1 MVERGSFVEARRVA
15 AARAI
20 STQLSLRFAR
30 DRMAE
35 NKHRNVVPFP
45 RVSKEVPGSL
55 RPAQPSMSA
64 LDRAEIALRTSELQL
79 HLVTENVP
87 AMIVYFDRNFVC
99 GFSNSQY
106 ARFFGFSKAG
116 IIGKHMS
123 EVIGKDNFDG
133 TLPHL
138 HRVMDGHAVSYEAE
152 RVSFEGAKRQIHV
165 SFAPDIDASGRVKGS
180 YALVIDVTASKI
192 AENAVRTHALQQEAI
207 AVYGQFAL
215 ESHDIDA
222 LISNAAAM
230 VTSGLDIDHSAVFRF
245 IHGQQ
250 DLMLV
255 AGVGWSTGSVGS
267 VTINAAAGTSMRA
280 TLGSGMPVVVPDI
293 RAAGHPI
300 VASFVESDCALSGLE
315 VAIPTSEGPFGI
327 LGAYRRDAQGFT
339 REDSNFLKAIATA
352 LGTAIG
358 RHRVEERLSHVA
370 QFDSVTGLP
379 NRTLFRDRLSQ
390 AMARARRRKSALAL
404 IFLDLDGFKEIN
416 DTLGHKAGD
425 RLLRAV
431 GARLKH
437 SLREGDTVA
446 RLGGDE
452 FTVILED
459 LHDRDEASAVA
470 QKVLGALTKP
480 LTLDKKE
487 FSVTASAGLTVY
499 PEDSR
504 SVETLLKNA
513 DTAMYYAK
521 DKGKNNL
528 QSYTPQ
534 MTTLKRER
542 VTLENQL
549 RRALECNE
557 LFLQYQPQV
566 DLQHG
571 RIVGV
576 EALARWQ
583 HPELGVVPPGRFIP
597 IAEKSGLIVPI
608 GRWALAT
615 ACAQGVAWQA
625 SAAPLRIGVN
635 VSARQFRGDLFQT
648 VAAALASSGL
658 DAQWL
663 ELELTESLLMEDPET
678 ARATLLKLK
687 GLGVKIAID
696 DFGSG
701 YSSLSYLRHFPIDRL
716 KIDQAFIRD
725 LTTSPDDAAIAR
737 AIIAL
742 GHNMNIRVVAEGV
755 ETAEQLAFLRDNG
768 CDVVQGY
775 LYSEPVPA
783 DDCLALMM
791 QQPFPT
797 ACLVPGIDAASSSP

>member
-1 MVERGSFVEARRVA
+1 
-15 AARAI
+15 
-20 STQLSLRFAR
+20 
-30 DRMAE
+30 MAE
-35 NKHRNVVPFP
+35 KKLRNVVPFP
-45 RVSKEVPGSL
+45 GVSKVAPARP
-55 RPAQPSMSA
+55 RPARTDMSA
-64 LDRAEIALRTSELQL
+64 LDRAKTALRASEMKL

-87 AMIVYFDRNFVC
+87 AMIVYFDRNFAC

-116 IIGKHMS
+116 ILGKHMS
-123 EVIGKDNFDG
+123 EVIGEDNFAG
-133 TLPHL
+133 ILPYL
-138 HRVMDGHAVSYEAE
+138 HRVLDGHAVSYEAVRE
-152 RVSFEGAKRQIHV
+152 SSEGVKRQFQV
-165 SFAPDIDASGRVKGS
+165 SFAPDIDPSGRVKGS
-180 YALVIDVTASKI
+180 YALVIDITASKI

-215 ESHDIDA
+215 ESHDIDG
-222 LISNAAAM
+222 LVSNAAAM
-230 VTSGLDIDHSAVFRF
+230 VTSGLDIDHSSVFRS
-245 IHGQQ
+245 IHGQP
-250 DLMLV
+250 DLTLV
-255 AGVGWSTGSVGS
+255 AGVGWNADSIGS
-267 VTINAAAGTSMRA
+267 VTMSADAGTSIRA
-280 TLGSGMPVVVPDI
+280 ALCSGNPVMVPDI
-293 RAAGHPI
+293 GAAGAPI
-300 VASFVESDCALSGLE
+300 LPSFLQSHGLRTGLE
-315 VAIPTSEGPFGI
+315 VAIPTSDGPFGI
-327 LGAYRRDAQGFT
+327 LGAYSRDRRGFS
-339 REDSNFLKAIATA
+339 REDANFLKAIATS

-358 RHRVEERLSHVA
+358 RHRVEARLSHVA
-370 QFDSVTGLP
+370 QYDAITGLP
-379 NRTLFRDRLSQ
+379 NRTLFHDRLSL
-390 AMARARRRKSALAL
+390 AMARARRQKSALAL

-437 SLREGDTVA
+437 ALREGDTVA

-459 LHDRDEASAVA
+459 LHDRDEATAVA
-470 QKVLGALTKP
+470 HKVLGALSKP
-480 LTLDKKE
+480 LSLEKQE
-487 FSVTASAGLTVY
+487 FAVTASAGLTVY
-499 PEDSR
+499 PEDTR
-504 SVETLLKNA
+504 NFETLLKNA

-549 RRALECNE
+549 RRALENNE

-566 DLQHG
+566 DLQSG
-571 RIVGV
+571 SVVGV

-583 HPELGVVPPGRFIP
+583 HPELGAVSPGRFIP
-597 IAEKSGLIVPI
+597 LAEKSGLIVPI
-608 GRWALAT
+608 GKWALAT

-625 SAAPLRIGVN
+625 STAPLRIGVN

-648 VAAALASSGL
+648 VAAVLASSGL
-658 DAQWL
+658 DPQWL

-678 ARATLLKLK
+678 ARVTLLKLK
-687 GLGVKIAID
+687 GLGVTIAID

-716 KIDQAFIRD
+716 KIDQTFIRD

-742 GHNMNIRVVAEGV
+742 GHNMNLRVVAEGV

-768 CDVVQGY
+768 CDVMQGF
-775 LYSEPVPA
+775 LYSEPVSA
-783 DDCLALMM
+783 DDCLALMLR
-791 QQPFPT
+791 QTTSHATFP
-797 ACLVPGIDAASSSP
+797 

>member
-1 MVERGSFVEARRVA
+1 
-15 AARAI
+15 
-20 STQLSLRFAR
+20 
-30 DRMAE
+30 MAE
-35 NKHRNVVPFP
+35 IKHRNVVPFP
-45 RVSKEVPGSL
+45 GVPKDVSSKVP
-55 RPAQPSMSA
+55 PAEPDMSP
-64 LDRAEIALRTSELQL
+64 LDRAQSALRSSEMQL

-106 ARFFGFSKAG
+106 AKFFGYSKAG
-116 IIGKHMS
+116 ILGKHMA
-123 EVIGKDNFDG
+123 EVIGQENFDAI
-133 TLPHL
+133 LHHL
-138 HRVMDGHAVSYEAE
+138 HRVLDGHAVSYEAE
-152 RVSFEGAKRQIHV
+152 RESHDGVKHQMQV

-180 YALVIDVTASKI
+180 YALVIDITPSKA
-192 AENAVRTHALQQEAI
+192 AENAIRTHALQQEAI

-215 ESHDIDA
+215 ESRDIDS
-222 LISNAAAM
+222 LVSNAAAM
-230 VTSGLDIDHSAVFRF
+230 VTSGLDIDHSGVFRF
-245 IHGQQ
+245 FHGHQ
-250 DLMLV
+250 DLKLI
-255 AGVGWSTGSVGS
+255 AGVGWAAGAVGS
-267 VTINAAAGTSMRA
+267 ATIAATTATSMRA
-280 TLGSGMPVVVPDI
+280 ALSSGNAISIADI
-293 RAAGHPI
+293 HAAGHPMFP
-300 VASFVESDCALSGLE
+300 SSMLSACPNSSLE
-315 VAIPTSEGPFGI
+315 VAIPTSDGPFGI
-327 LGAYRRDAQGFT
+327 LGAYRRDTRGFT
-339 REDSNFLKAIATA
+339 KDDSNFLKAIATA

-358 RHRVEERLSHVA
+358 RQRVEERLSHVA
-370 QFDSVTGLP
+370 QFDAITGLP
-379 NRTLFRDRLSQ
+379 NRTLFHDRLLQ

-459 LHDRDEASAVA
+459 LHDRDEASTVA
-470 QKVLGALTKP
+470 HKVLGALAKP
-480 LTLDKKE
+480 LTLEKQE
-487 FSVTASAGLTVY
+487 FAVTASAGLTVY

-504 SVETLLKNA
+504 SIETLLKNA

-549 RRALECNE
+549 RRALEGDE
-557 LFLQYQPQV
+557 LFLEYQPQV
-566 DLQHG
+566 DLQSG
-571 RIVGV
+571 IIVGV

-583 HPELGVVPPGRFIP
+583 HPELGIVPPGRFIP
-597 IAEKSGLIVPI
+597 LAEKSGLIVPI
-608 GRWALAT
+608 GRWALMT
-615 ACAQGVAWQA
+615 ACAQGVAWQKMA
-625 SAAPLRIGVN
+625 PPLRIGVN

-648 VAAALASSGL
+648 VAAALAASGL

-687 GLGVKIAID
+687 GLGVNIAID

-716 KIDQAFIRD
+716 KIDQTFIRD
-725 LTTSPDDAAIAR
+725 LATSPDDAAIAR

-755 ETAEQLAFLRDNG
+755 ETAGQLEFLRDNG
-768 CDVVQGY
+768 CDVMQGFY
-775 LYSEPVPA
+775 FSEPVSA
-783 DDCLALMM
+783 GDCLGLMM
-791 QQPFPT
+791 RQ
-797 ACLVPGIDAASSSP
+797 SPSQATYGPRR

>member
-1 MVERGSFVEARRVA
+1 
-15 AARAI
+15 
-20 STQLSLRFAR
+20 
-30 DRMAE
+30 MAE
-35 NKHRNVVPFP
+35 NKHRNVVPF
-45 RVSKEVPGSL
+45 RGVSKDA
-55 RPAQPSMSA
+55 PAAPRSAEPNMSA
-64 LDRAEIALRTSELQL
+64 LDRAELALRSSEMQL

-99 GFSNSQY
+99 GFSNTQY
-106 ARFFGFSKAG
+106 AKFFGFSKLG
-116 IIGKHMS
+116 IIGKHMW
-123 EVIGKDNFDG
+123 EVIGKDNFDAIAH
-133 TLPHL
+133 HL

-152 RVSFEGAKRQIHV
+152 RVSCEGGKRQMHV
-165 SFAPDIDASGRVKGS
+165 SFAPDVDAFGKVKGS
-180 YALVIDVTASKI
+180 YALVIDITASKI
-192 AENAVRTHALQQEAI
+192 AENAIRTHALQQEAI

-215 ESHDIDA
+215 ESHDIEA
-222 LISNAAAM
+222 LVSNAAAM
-230 VTSGLDIDHSAVFRF
+230 VTSGLDIEHSGVFRF
-245 IHGQQ
+245 THGQQ
-250 DLMLV
+250 DLTLV
-255 AGVGWSTGSVGS
+255 AGVGWSAGVVGS
-267 VTINAAAGTSMRA
+267 ATFNATAGTSMRTA
-280 TLGSGMPVVVPDI
+280 LGSGGPVQISDL
-293 RAAGHPI
+293 RGAGHPL
-300 VASFVESDCALSGLE
+300 SRLFDRGDRHLSGLE
-315 VAIPTSEGPFGI
+315 VAIPTSDGPFGI
-327 LGAYRRDAQGFT
+327 LAAYRRDSRDFS

-370 QFDSVTGLP
+370 QFDSITGLP
-379 NRTLFRDRLSQ
+379 NRRLFQDRLLQ
-390 AMARARRRKSALAL
+390 AMARARRRKSAIAL

-425 RLLRAV
+425 RLLRVV

-459 LHDRDEASAVA
+459 LHDRDEATAVA
-470 QKVLGALTKP
+470 HKVLGALAKP
-480 LTLDKKE
+480 LTLEKQE
-487 FSVTASAGLTVY
+487 FAVTASAGLTVY
-499 PEDSR
+499 PEDTR
-504 SVETLLKNA
+504 NVETLLKNA

-521 DKGKNNL
+521 DRGKNNL
-528 QSYTPQ
+528 QSYTPL

-557 LFLQYQPQV
+557 LFLQYQPQI
-566 DLQHG
+566 DLQQG
-571 RIVGV
+571 GIVGV

-583 HPELGVVPPGRFIP
+583 HPELGIVPPGRFIP
-597 IAEKSGLIVPI
+597 LAEKSGLIVPI
-608 GRWALAT
+608 GRWALMT
-615 ACAQGVAWQA
+615 ACAQGVVWQA
-625 SAAPLRIGVN
+625 SAPPVRIGVN

-648 VAAALASSGL
+648 VVAALSSTGL

-716 KIDQAFIRD
+716 KIDQSFIRD
-725 LTTSPDDAAIAR
+725 LVSSPDDAAIAR

-768 CDVVQGY
+768 CDVVQGF
-775 LYSEPVPA
+775 LYSEPVSA
-783 DDCLALMM
+783 GDCLALMKR
-791 QQPFPT
+791 P
-797 ACLVPGIDAASSSP
+797 ASAASQN

>member
-1 MVERGSFVEARRVA
+1 
-15 AARAI
+15 
-20 STQLSLRFAR
+20 
-30 DRMAE
+30 MAE
-35 NKHRNVVPFP
+35 KKLRNVVPFP
-45 RVSKEVPGSL
+45 GVSKVAPARP
-55 RPAQPSMSA
+55 RPAKTDMSA
-64 LDRAEIALRTSELQL
+64 LDRAETALRASEMKL

-87 AMIVYFDRNFVC
+87 AMIVYFDRNLAC

-116 IIGKHMS
+116 ILGKHMS
-123 EVIGKDNFDG
+123 EVIGEDNFAG
-133 TLPHL
+133 ILPHL
-138 HRVMDGHAVSYEAE
+138 RRVLDGHAVSYEAVRE
-152 RVSFEGAKRQIHV
+152 SSEGVKRQFQV
-165 SFAPDIDASGRVKGS
+165 SFAPDIDPSGRVKGS
-180 YALVIDVTASKI
+180 YALVIDITASKI

-215 ESHDIDA
+215 ESHDIDG
-222 LISNAAAM
+222 LVSNAAAM
-230 VTSGLDIDHSAVFRF
+230 VTSGLDIDHSSVFRL
-245 IHGQQ
+245 IHGQP
-250 DLMLV
+250 DLRLV
-255 AGVGWSTGSVGS
+255 AGVGWNADSIGS
-267 VTINAAAGTSMRA
+267 VTMSADAGTSIRA
-280 TLGSGMPVVVPDI
+280 ALCSGNPVMVPDI
-293 RAAGHPI
+293 GAAGQPI
-300 VASFVESDCALSGLE
+300 LPSFLQSHGLRTGLE
-315 VAIPTSEGPFGI
+315 VAIPTSDGPFGI
-327 LGAYRRDAQGFT
+327 LGAYRRDRRGFS
-339 REDSNFLKAIATA
+339 REDANFLKAIATS

-358 RHRVEERLSHVA
+358 RHRVEARLSHVA
-370 QFDSVTGLP
+370 QYDAITGLP
-379 NRTLFRDRLSQ
+379 NRTLFHDRLSL
-390 AMARARRRKSALAL
+390 AMARARRQKSALAL

-459 LHDRDEASAVA
+459 LHDRDEATAVA
-470 QKVLGALTKP
+470 HKVLGALSKP
-480 LTLDKKE
+480 LSLEKQE
-487 FSVTASAGLTVY
+487 FAVTASAGLTVY
-499 PEDSR
+499 PEDTR
-504 SVETLLKNA
+504 NFETLLKNA

-549 RRALECNE
+549 RRALENNE

-566 DLQHG
+566 DLQSG
-571 RIVGV
+571 SVVGV

-583 HPELGVVPPGRFIP
+583 HPELGVVSPGRFIP
-597 IAEKSGLIVPI
+597 LAEKSGLIVPI
-608 GRWALAT
+608 GKWALAT

-625 SAAPLRIGVN
+625 STAPLRIGVN

-648 VAAALASSGL
+648 VAAVLASSGL
-658 DAQWL
+658 DPQWL

-678 ARATLLKLK
+678 ARVTLLKLK
-687 GLGVKIAID
+687 GLGVTIAID

-716 KIDQAFIRD
+716 KIDQTFIRD

-742 GHNMNIRVVAEGV
+742 GHNMNLRVVAEGV

-768 CDVVQGY
+768 CDVMQGF
-775 LYSEPVPA
+775 LYSEPVSA
-783 DDCLALMM
+783 DDCLPLMVR
-791 QQPFPT
+791 QTTSHPAFP
-797 ACLVPGIDAASSSP
+797 

>member
-1 MVERGSFVEARRVA
+1 
-15 AARAI
+15 
-20 STQLSLRFAR
+20 
-30 DRMAE
+30 MAE

-45 RVSKEVPGSL
+45 GVSKGT
-55 RPAQPSMSA
+55 PAAPRSAKPNMSA
-64 LDRAEIALRTSELQL
+64 LDRAELALRSSEMQL

-99 GFSNSQY
+99 GFSNTQY
-106 ARFFGFSKAG
+106 AKFFGFSKSG
-116 IIGKHMS
+116 IIGKHMW
-123 EVIGKDNFDG
+123 EVIGKDNFDAIAH
-133 TLPHL
+133 HL

-152 RVSFEGAKRQIHV
+152 RVSCEGGKRQMHV
-165 SFAPDIDASGRVKGS
+165 SFAPDVDAFGKVKGS
-180 YALVIDVTASKI
+180 YALVIDITASKI

-215 ESHDIDA
+215 ESHDIEA
-222 LISNAAAM
+222 LVSNAAAM
-230 VTSGLDIDHSAVFRF
+230 VTSGLDIEHSGVFRF
-245 IHGQQ
+245 THGQQ
-250 DLMLV
+250 DLTLV
-255 AGVGWSTGSVGS
+255 AGVGWGAGAVGS
-267 VTINAAAGTSMRA
+267 ATFNATAVTSMRA
-280 TLGSGMPVVVPDI
+280 ALGSGGPVLVPDL
-293 RAAGHPI
+293 RAADHPI
-300 VASFVESDCALSGLE
+300 ARLFDRADRQLSGLE
-315 VAIPTSEGPFGI
+315 VAIPTSDGPYGI
-327 LGAYRRDAQGFT
+327 LAAYRRDSRDFS

-370 QFDSVTGLP
+370 QFDSITGLP
-379 NRTLFRDRLSQ
+379 NRRLFQDRLLQ
-390 AMARARRRKSALAL
+390 AMARARRRKSAIAL

-425 RLLRAV
+425 RLLRVV

-459 LHDRDEASAVA
+459 LHDRDEATAVA
-470 QKVLGALTKP
+470 HKVLGALAKP
-480 LTLDKKE
+480 LTLEKQE
-487 FSVTASAGLTVY
+487 FAVTASAGLTVY

-504 SVETLLKNA
+504 NVETLLKNA

-521 DKGKNNL
+521 DRGKNNL
-528 QSYTPQ
+528 QSYTPL

-549 RRALECNE
+549 RRALECSE

-566 DLQHG
+566 DLQQG
-571 RIVGV
+571 GIVGV
-576 EALARWQ
+576 EALSRWE
-583 HPELGVVPPGRFIP
+583 HPELGIVPPGRFIP
-597 IAEKSGLIVPI
+597 LAEKSGLIVPI
-608 GRWALAT
+608 GRWALMT
-615 ACAQGVAWQA
+615 ACAQGVAWQS
-625 SAAPLRIGVN
+625 SAPPVRIGVN

-648 VAAALASSGL
+648 VVAALSSTGL

-716 KIDQAFIRD
+716 KIDQSFIRD
-725 LTTSPDDAAIAR
+725 LVSSPDDAAIAR

-768 CDVVQGY
+768 CDVMQGF
-775 LYSEPVPA
+775 LYSEPVSA
-783 DDCLALMM
+783 DDCLALMVR
-791 QQPFPT
+791 Q
-797 ACLVPGIDAASSSP
+797 AAAARPNSPD

>member
-1 MVERGSFVEARRVA
+1 
-15 AARAI
+15 
-20 STQLSLRFAR
+20 
-30 DRMAE
+30 MAE
-35 NKHRNVVPFP
+35 KKLRNVVAFP
-45 RVSKEVPGSL
+45 GASKMAPARP
-55 RPAQPSMSA
+55 RPAKTDMSA
-64 LDRAEIALRTSELQL
+64 LDRAETALRASEMQL

-87 AMIVYFDRNFVC
+87 AMIVYFDRNFAC

-116 IIGKHMS
+116 ILGKHMS
-123 EVIGKDNFDG
+123 EVIGEDNFAG
-133 TLPHL
+133 ILPHL
-138 HRVMDGHAVSYEAE
+138 HRVLDGHAVSYEAVRE
-152 RVSFEGAKRQIHV
+152 SSEGVKRQFQV
-165 SFAPDIDASGRVKGS
+165 SFAPDIDPSGRVKGS
-180 YALVIDVTASKI
+180 YALVIDITASKI

-215 ESHDIDA
+215 ESHDIDG
-222 LISNAAAM
+222 LVSNAAAM
-230 VTSGLDIDHSAVFRF
+230 VTSGLDIDHSSVFRL

-250 DLMLV
+250 DLALV
-255 AGVGWSTGSVGS
+255 AGVGWNADSIGS
-267 VTINAAAGTSMRA
+267 VTISADAGTSIHA
-280 TLGSGMPVVVPDI
+280 ALCSGNPVMVPDMG
-293 RAAGHPI
+293 AAGQPI
-300 VASFVESDCALSGLE
+300 LPSFVQSHGLRTGLE
-315 VAIPTSEGPFGI
+315 VAIPTSDGPFGI
-327 LGAYRRDAQGFT
+327 LGAYRRDNHGFS

-358 RHRVEERLSHVA
+358 RHRVEARLSHVA
-370 QFDSVTGLP
+370 QYDVITGLP
-379 NRTLFRDRLSQ
+379 NRTLFHDRLSL

-459 LHDRDEASAVA
+459 LHDRDEATAVA
-470 QKVLGALTKP
+470 HKVLGALSKP
-480 LTLDKKE
+480 LSLEKQE
-487 FSVTASAGLTVY
+487 FAVTASAGLTVY
-499 PEDSR
+499 PEDTR
-504 SVETLLKNA
+504 NVETLLKNA

-521 DKGKNNL
+521 DRGKNNL

-534 MTTLKRER
+534 MTTIKRER

-549 RRALECNE
+549 RRALENNE

-566 DLQHG
+566 DLQSG
-571 RIVGV
+571 SVVGV

-583 HPELGVVPPGRFIP
+583 HPELGVVSPGRFIP
-597 IAEKSGLIVPI
+597 LAEKSGLIVPI
-608 GRWALAT
+608 GKWALAT
-615 ACAQGVAWQA
+615 ACAQGFAWQA
-625 SAAPLRIGVN
+625 STAPLRIGVN

-648 VAAALASSGL
+648 VAAVLASSKL

-678 ARATLLKLK
+678 ARVTLLKLK
-687 GLGVKIAID
+687 GLGVTIAID

-716 KIDQAFIRD
+716 KIDQTFIRD

-742 GHNMNIRVVAEGV
+742 GHNMNLRVVAEGV

-768 CDVVQGY
+768 CDVMQGF
-775 LYSEPVPA
+775 LYSEPVSA
-783 DDCLALMM
+783 DDCLALMVR
-791 QQPFPT
+791 QTTSHAAFP
-797 ACLVPGIDAASSSP
+797 

>member
-1 MVERGSFVEARRVA
+1 
-15 AARAI
+15 
-20 STQLSLRFAR
+20 
-30 DRMAE
+30 MAE
-35 NKHRNVVPFP
+35 KKLRNVVPFP
-45 RVSKEVPGSL
+45 SRVAPARS
-55 RPAQPSMSA
+55 RPAESDRTA
-64 LDRAEIALRTSELQL
+64 LDRAEIALRLSESQL

-87 AMIVYFDRNFVC
+87 AMIVYFDRDFVC

-116 IIGKHMS
+116 ILGKHMS
-123 EVIGKDNFDG
+123 EVIGKANFEA

-138 HRVMDGHAVSYEAE
+138 HRVMDGHSVSYEAE
-152 RVSFEGAKRQIHV
+152 RESCEGIKRQMQV
-165 SFAPDIDASGRVKGS
+165 AFAPDIDASGRVKGS
-180 YALVIDVTASKI
+180 YALVIDITAAKL

-215 ESHDIDA
+215 ESRDIDG
-222 LISNAAAM
+222 LVSNAAAM
-230 VTSGLDIDHSAVFRF
+230 VTSGLDIDHSSVFRL
-245 IHGQQ
+245 IQGQKN
-250 DLMLV
+250 LMLV
-255 AGVGWSTGSVGS
+255 AGVGWDADSVGS
-267 VTINAAAGTSMRA
+267 VTVHADSGTSMRA
-280 TLGSGMPVVVPDI
+280 ALSSGNPVMIADI
-293 RAAGHPI
+293 RGAGHPI
-300 VASFVESDCALSGLE
+300 VSSLSQDDCPSSGLE
-315 VAIPTSEGPFGI
+315 VAIPTSDGPFGI
-327 LGAYRRDAQGFT
+327 LGAYRRDNCAFT
-339 REDSNFLKAIATA
+339 REDSSFLKAIATA

-370 QFDSVTGLP
+370 QFDAITGLP
-379 NRTLFRDRLSQ
+379 NRTLFHDRLAQ

-459 LHDRDEASAVA
+459 LHDRDEATAVA
-470 QKVLGALTKP
+470 QKVLGALAKP
-480 LTLDKKE
+480 LTLEKQE
-487 FSVTASAGLTVY
+487 FAVTASAGLTVY

-504 SVETLLKNA
+504 SLETLLKNA

-521 DKGKNNL
+521 DGGKNNL
-528 QSYTPQ
+528 QSYTPL

-549 RRALECNE
+549 RRALENNE

-566 DLQHG
+566 DLRSG

-583 HPELGVVPPGRFIP
+583 HPELGVVAPGRFIP
-597 IAEKSGLIVPI
+597 LAEKSGLIVPI

-615 ACAQGVAWQA
+615 ACMQGVAWQS
-625 SAAPLRIGVN
+625 SAAPVRIGVN

-648 VAAALASSGL
+648 VAAALAASGL
-658 DAQWL
+658 DPQWL
-663 ELELTESLLMEDPET
+663 ELELTESLLMEDPDT

-687 GLGVKIAID
+687 GLGVKLAID

-716 KIDQAFIRD
+716 KIDQTFIRD
-725 LTTSPDDAAIAR
+725 LGTNSDDAAIAK

-742 GHNMNIRVVAEGV
+742 GHNMNLRVVAEGV
-755 ETAEQLAFLRDNG
+755 ETAEQLAFLRDHG
-768 CDVVQGY
+768 CDVMQGY
-775 LYSEPVPA
+775 LYSEPVSA
-783 DDCLALMM
+783 ANCLALM
-791 QQPFPT
+791 
-797 ACLVPGIDAASSSP
+797 VGDATTHSASAFADLFDDGP

>member
-1 MVERGSFVEARRVA
+1 
-15 AARAI
+15 
-20 STQLSLRFAR
+20 
-30 DRMAE
+30 MAD

-45 RVSKEVPGSL
+45 GVSKDS
-55 RPAQPSMSA
+55 PASGLPTEPSMTA
-64 LDRAEIALRTSELQL
+64 LNRAQLALRSSKMQL

-87 AMIVYFDRNFVC
+87 AMIVYFDRNFIC

-106 ARFFGFSKAG
+106 AQFFGFSKAG
-116 IIGKHMS
+116 ILGKHMA
-123 EVIGKDNFDG
+123 EVIGQDSFDG
-133 TLPHL
+133 ILPHL
-138 HRVMDGHAVSYEAE
+138 QRVLAGHAVSYEAE
-152 RVSFEGAKRQIHV
+152 RKSYQGVKRQLQV
-165 SFAPDIDASGRVKGS
+165 SFAPDIDASGCVKGS
-180 YALVIDVTASKI
+180 YALVIDITASKI
-192 AENAVRTHALQQEAI
+192 AENVIRTQALQQEAI

-215 ESHDIDA
+215 ESRDIDS
-222 LISNAAAM
+222 LVSNAAAM
-230 VTSGLDIDHSAVFRF
+230 VTSGLDIDHSGVFRF
-245 IHGQQ
+245 LHGHQ
-250 DLMLV
+250 DLKLI
-255 AGVGWSTGSVGS
+255 AGVGWSDGVVGS
-267 VTINAAAGTSMRA
+267 ATITASTGTS
-280 TLGSGMPVVVPDI
+280 I
-293 RAAGHPI
+293 RAALSSGNPIVGPDVRASGHPMFRSS
-300 VASFVESDCALSGLE
+300 VHPDCPVSSLE
-315 VAIPTSEGPFGI
+315 VAVPTSDGPFGI
-327 LGAYRRDAQGFT
+327 LGAYRRDTRGFNKD
-339 REDSNFLKAIATA
+339 DSNFLKAIATA

-358 RHRVEERLSHVA
+358 RQRVEERLSHVA
-370 QFDSVTGLP
+370 QFDAITGLP
-379 NRTLFRDRLSQ
+379 NRTLFHDRLVQ
-390 AMARARRRKSALAL
+390 AMARARRRKSTLAL

-425 RLLRAV
+425 RLLRSV

-459 LHDRDEASAVA
+459 LHDRDEATSVA
-470 QKVLGALTKP
+470 HKVLGALARP
-480 LTLDKKE
+480 LMLEKQE
-487 FSVTASAGLTVY
+487 FAVTASAGLTVY
-499 PEDSR
+499 PEDTR
-504 SVETLLKNA
+504 NIETLLKNA

-549 RRALECNE
+549 RRAIEGNE
-557 LFLQYQPQV
+557 LFLQYQPQI
-566 DLQHG
+566 DLQRG
-571 RIVGV
+571 GIVGV

-597 IAEKSGLIVPI
+597 LAEKTGLIVPI

-615 ACAQGVAWQA
+615 ACAQGVAWQERA
-625 SAAPLRIGVN
+625 PPLRIGVN

-648 VAAALASSGL
+648 VSAALGSSGL
-658 DAQWL
+658 EPQWL

-687 GLGVKIAID
+687 GLGVNIAID

-716 KIDQAFIRD
+716 KIDQTFIRD

-755 ETAEQLAFLRDNG
+755 ETVEQLAFLRDNG
-768 CDVVQGY
+768 CDVMQGY
-775 LYSEPVPA
+775 FFSEPVSA
-783 DDCLALMM
+783 DDCLEIMM
-791 QQPFPT
+791 RH
-797 ACLVPGIDAASSSP
+797 SPQR

>member
-1 MVERGSFVEARRVA
+1 
-15 AARAI
+15 
-20 STQLSLRFAR
+20 
-30 DRMAE
+30 MAE
-35 NKHRNVVPFP
+35 KKLRNVVPFP
-45 RVSKEVPGSL
+45 GVSTEALL
-55 RPAQPSMSA
+55 RPRPAEADMSA
-64 LDRAEIALRTSELQL
+64 LDRAEMALRSSEMQL

-106 ARFFGFSKAG
+106 AKFFGFSKAG
-116 IIGKHMS
+116 ILGKHMS
-123 EVIGKDNFDG
+123 EVIGKDNFEAIV
-133 TLPHL
+133 PYL
-138 HRVMDGHAVSYEAE
+138 HRVMDGQAVSYEAE
-152 RVSFEGAKRQIHV
+152 RESSEGVKRQMQI
-165 SFAPDIDASGRVKGS
+165 SFAPDIDALGFVKGS
-180 YALVIDVTASKI
+180 YALVIDITASKTS
-192 AENAVRTHALQQEAI
+192 ENAVRTHALQQEAI

-215 ESHDIDA
+215 ESRDIDA
-222 LISNAAAM
+222 LVSNAAAM
-230 VTSGLDIDHSAVFRF
+230 VTSGLDIDHSGVLR
-245 IHGQQ
+245 IVHGRQ

-255 AGVGWSTGSVGS
+255 AGVGWNANSVGS
-267 VTINAAAGTSMRA
+267 VTVNADPGSSIRAALS
-280 TLGSGMPVVVPDI
+280 SGNPVVVPSI
-293 RAAGHPI
+293 HEAGHSI
-300 VASFVESDCALSGLE
+300 LSSFVQSHSLLSGLE
-315 VAIPTSEGPFGI
+315 VAIPTSDGPFGI
-327 LGAYRRDAQGFT
+327 LGAYRRDARRFS
-339 REDSNFLKAIATA
+339 REDCNFLKAIATA

-370 QFDSVTGLP
+370 QFDSITGLP
-379 NRTLFRDRLSQ
+379 NRTLFHDRLLQ

-470 QKVLGALTKP
+470 HKVLGALAKP
-480 LTLDKKE
+480 LTLEKQE
-487 FSVTASAGLTVY
+487 FAVTASAGLTVY
-499 PEDSR
+499 PHDSR
-504 SVETLLKNA
+504 NVETLLKNA

-528 QSYTPQ
+528 QSYTPL

-549 RRALECNE
+549 RRALESNE
-557 LFLQYQPQV
+557 LFLEYQPQV
-566 DLQHG
+566 DLKSG

-576 EALARWQ
+576 EALARWR

-597 IAEKSGLIVPI
+597 LAEKSGLIVPI
-608 GRWALAT
+608 GRWALAI

-625 SAAPLRIGVN
+625 STAPLRIGVN

-648 VAAALASSGL
+648 VTAVLASSGL

-687 GLGVKIAID
+687 GLGVKLAID

-716 KIDQAFIRD
+716 KIDQTFIRD

-742 GHNMNIRVVAEGV
+742 GHNMNLRVVAEGV
-755 ETAEQLAFLRDNG
+755 ETVEQLAFLRDNG
-768 CDVVQGY
+768 CDVMQGF
-775 LYSEPVPA
+775 LYSEPVSA
-783 DDCLALMM
+783 DDCLALMVR
-791 QQPFPT
+791 Q
-797 ACLVPGIDAASSSP
+797 AAGSANSCLTDLFEGGR

>member
-1 MVERGSFVEARRVA
+1 
-15 AARAI
+15 
-20 STQLSLRFAR
+20 
-30 DRMAE
+30 MAE
-35 NKHRNVVPFP
+35 IKHRNVVPFP
-45 RVSKEVPGSL
+45 SVSKEPPAPV
-55 RPAQPSMSA
+55 RPAEPNLSP
-64 LDRAEIALRTSELQL
+64 LDRAELALRSSEMQL

-87 AMIVYFDRNFVC
+87 AMIVYFDRDFVC

-106 ARFFGFSKAG
+106 AKFFGFSKTG
-116 IIGKHMS
+116 IIGKHMW
-123 EVIGKDNFDG
+123 EVIGRDNFDA

-138 HRVMDGHAVSYEAE
+138 HRVMDGHAVTYEAE
-152 RVSFEGAKRQIHV
+152 RISCEGVKRQMHV
-165 SFAPDIDASGRVKGS
+165 SFAPDVDAFGKVKGS
-180 YALVIDVTASKI
+180 YALVIDVTDSKI
-192 AENAVRTHALQQEAI
+192 AENAIRTHALQQEAI

-215 ESHDIDA
+215 ESRDIEA
-222 LISNAAAM
+222 LVSNAAAM
-230 VTSGLDIDHSAVFRF
+230 VTSGLDIDHSGVFRF
-245 IHGQQ
+245 IQGQQ
-250 DLMLV
+250 DLTLV
-255 AGVGWSTGSVGS
+255 AGVGWNAGAVGS
-267 VTINAAAGTSMRA
+267 ATINASAGTSMCA
-280 TLGSGMPVVVPDI
+280 ALTSSSPV
-293 RAAGHPI
+293 I
-300 VASFVESDCALSGLE
+300 VADLRVASHAIFPLLAQSGQRLAGLE
-315 VAIPTSEGPFGI
+315 VAIPTSDGPFGI
-327 LGAYRRDAQGFT
+327 LGAYRSDGRGFT
-339 REDSNFLKAIATA
+339 REDCSFLKAIATA

-358 RHRVEERLSHVA
+358 RQRVEERLSHVA
-370 QFDSVTGLP
+370 QFDSITGLP
-379 NRTLFRDRLSQ
+379 NRRLFHDRLLQ
-390 AMARARRRKSALAL
+390 AMARARRRKSAIAL

-425 RLLRAV
+425 RLLRVV

-470 QKVLGALTKP
+470 QKVLGALAKP
-480 LTLDKKE
+480 LMLEKQE
-487 FSVTASAGLTVY
+487 FAVTASAGLTIY

-504 SVETLLKNA
+504 NVETLLKNA

-521 DKGKNNL
+521 DRGKNNL
-528 QSYTPQ
+528 QSYTPL

-549 RRALECNE
+549 RRAVECGE

-571 RIVGV
+571 GIVGV
-576 EALARWQ
+576 EALARWL
-583 HPELGVVPPGRFIP
+583 HPDLGVVSPGRFIP
-597 IAEKSGLIVPI
+597 LAEKSGLIVPI

-615 ACAQGVAWQA
+615 ACAQGVAWQK
-625 SAAPLRIGVN
+625 SAPAVRIGVN

-648 VAAALASSGL
+648 VVAALAATGL

-716 KIDQAFIRD
+716 KIDQSFIRD

-768 CDVVQGY
+768 CDVMQGFF
-775 LYSEPVPA
+775 YSEPVSA
-783 DDCLALMM
+783 SDCLALM
-791 QQPFPT
+791 
-797 ACLVPGIDAASSSP
+797 LK

>member
-1 MVERGSFVEARRVA
+1 
-15 AARAI
+15 
-20 STQLSLRFAR
+20 
-30 DRMAE
+30 MAE
-35 NKHRNVVPFP
+35 NKHLKVVPFP
-45 RVSKEVPGSL
+45 GLSKELPDGH
-55 RPAQPSMSA
+55 RPAEQNMSA
-64 LDRAEIALRTSELQL
+64 LDRAEMALRSSEMQL

-99 GFSNSQY
+99 GFSNTQY

-116 IIGKHMS
+116 IIGKHMADVIGTDS
-123 EVIGKDNFDG
+123 FEVI
-133 TLPHL
+133 LHHL
-138 HRVMDGHAVSYEAE
+138 HRVMDGHAVSYEVE
-152 RVSFEGAKRQIHV
+152 RISCEGARRQMHV
-165 SFAPDIDASGRVKGS
+165 SFAPDIDASGHVKGS
-180 YALVIDVTASKI
+180 YALVIDVTASKV
-192 AENAVRTHALQQEAI
+192 AENAIRTHALQQEAI

-215 ESHDIDA
+215 ESRDIGA
-222 LISNAAAM
+222 LVSNAAAM
-230 VTSGLDIDHSAVFRF
+230 VTSGLDIEHSGVFRF

-250 DLMLV
+250 DLLLV
-255 AGVGWSTGSVGS
+255 AGVGWTAGAVESATA
-267 VTINAAAGTSMRA
+267 NAAPGTSMRA
-280 TLGSGMPVVVPDI
+280 ALTSGVPVEVPDL
-293 RAAGHPI
+293 RAAGHP
-300 VASFVESDCALSGLE
+300 VFPLFEKNAGNLSGLE
-315 VAIPTSEGPFGI
+315 VVIPTSDGPFGI
-327 LGAYRRDAQGFT
+327 LGAYRGDAQGFT

-370 QFDSVTGLP
+370 QFDSITGLP
-379 NRTLFRDRLSQ
+379 NRTLFQDRLMQ
-390 AMARARRRKSALAL
+390 AVARARRRKSAIAL

-459 LHDRDEASAVA
+459 LHDRDEATAVA
-470 QKVLGALTKP
+470 HKVLGALTRP
-480 LTLDKKE
+480 LTLDKQQ
-487 FSVTASAGLTVY
+487 FAVTASAGLTVY

-513 DTAMYYAK
+513 DTAMYHAK

-549 RRALECNE
+549 RRALESNE
-557 LFLQYQPQV
+557 LFLEYQPQI
-566 DLQHG
+566 DLRTG
-571 RIVGV
+571 GIVGV
-576 EALARWQ
+576 EALARWL
-583 HPELGVVPPGRFIP
+583 HPELGIVPPGRFIP
-597 IAEKSGLIVPI
+597 LAEKSGLIVPI

-615 ACAQGVAWQA
+615 ACVQGVAWQK
-625 SAAPLRIGVN
+625 SAPPLRIGVN

-648 VAAALASSGL
+648 VVTALESSGL

-716 KIDQAFIRD
+716 KIDQTFIRD

-737 AIIAL
+737 AIISL
-742 GHNMNIRVVAEGV
+742 GHNMNIGVVAEGV
-755 ETAEQLAFLRDNG
+755 ETAEQLAFLSDNG
-768 CDVVQGY
+768 CDVMQGF
-775 LYSEPVPA
+775 LYSEPVSA
-783 DDCLALMM
+783 DACLALMIR
-791 QQPFPT
+791 QAST
-797 ACLVPGIDAASSSP
+797 TVPIASHT

>member
-1 MVERGSFVEARRVA
+1 
-15 AARAI
+15 
-20 STQLSLRFAR
+20 
-30 DRMAE
+30 MAD

-45 RVSKEVPGSL
+45 GVAKDSPLSGQ
-55 RPAQPSMSA
+55 PTQPSITA
-64 LDRAEIALRTSELQL
+64 LDRAQLALRSSEMQL

-106 ARFFGFSKAG
+106 AKFFGFSKAG
-116 IIGKHMS
+116 ILGKHMA
-123 EVIGKDNFDG
+123 EVIGQDSFDG
-133 TLPHL
+133 ILPYL
-138 HRVMDGHAVSYEAE
+138 HRVLDGHAVCYEAE
-152 RVSFEGAKRQIHV
+152 RRSWQGVKRQMQV

-180 YALVIDVTASKI
+180 YALVIDITPSKI
-192 AENAVRTHALQQEAI
+192 AENAIRTHALQQEAI

-215 ESHDIDA
+215 ESRDIDS
-222 LISNAAAM
+222 LVSNAAAM
-230 VTSGLDIDHSAVFRF
+230 VTSGLDIDHSGVFRF
-245 IHGQQ
+245 IHGHQ
-250 DLMLV
+250 DMTLI
-255 AGVGWSTGSVGS
+255 AGVGWSDGVVGS
-267 VTINAAAGTSMRA
+267 TTISASAGTSIRA
-280 TLGSGMPVVVPDI
+280 ALISGNPIVVPDI
-293 RAAGHPI
+293 HASGHPMFSSS
-300 VASFVESDCALSGLE
+300 VRPDCPSSSLE
-315 VAIPTSEGPFGI
+315 VAIPTSDGPFGI
-327 LGAYRRDAQGFT
+327 LGAYRRDMRGFNK
-339 REDSNFLKAIATA
+339 EDSNFLKAIATA

-358 RHRVEERLSHVA
+358 RQRVEERLSHVA
-370 QFDSVTGLP
+370 QFDGITGLP
-379 NRTLFRDRLSQ
+379 NRTLFHDRLVQ

-459 LHDRDEASAVA
+459 LHDRDEATSVA
-470 QKVLGALTKP
+470 HKVLGALAKP
-480 LTLDKKE
+480 LALEKQQ
-487 FSVTASAGLTVY
+487 FAVTASAGLTVY

-504 SVETLLKNA
+504 NIETLLKNA

-549 RRALECNE
+549 RRALEGNE
-557 LFLQYQPQV
+557 LFLHYQPQI
-566 DLQHG
+566 DLQRG
-571 RIVGV
+571 GIVGV

-597 IAEKSGLIVPI
+597 LAEKTGLIVPI
-608 GRWALAT
+608 GRWALGT
-615 ACAQGVAWQA
+615 ACAQGIAWQERA
-625 SAAPLRIGVN
+625 PPLRIGVN

-648 VAAALASSGL
+648 VSAALTASGL
-658 DAQWL
+658 EPQWL

-687 GLGVKIAID
+687 GLGVNIAID

-716 KIDQAFIRD
+716 KIDQTFIRD

-755 ETAEQLAFLRDNG
+755 ETVEQLAFLRDNG
-768 CDVVQGY
+768 CDVIQGY
-775 LYSEPVPA
+775 FFSEPVSA
-783 DDCLALMM
+783 DDCLEIMM
-791 QQPFPT
+791 RH
-797 ACLVPGIDAASSSP
+797 SPQR

>member
-1 MVERGSFVEARRVA
+1 MP
-15 AARAI
+15 
-20 STQLSLRFAR
+20 
-30 DRMAE
+30 MADH
-35 NKHRNVVPFP
+35 KHRNVVPFP
-45 RVSKEVPGSL
+45 GVSKELPASA
-55 RPAQPSMSA
+55 RPADPDMSA
-64 LDRAEIALRTSELQL
+64 LDRAELALRSSEMQL

-87 AMIVYFDRNFVC
+87 AMIVYFDRDFVC

-106 ARFFGFSKAG
+106 AKFFGFSKAG
-116 IIGKHMS
+116 ILGKHMS
-123 EVIGKDNFDG
+123 EVIGKDNFDAI
-133 TLPHL
+133 LPHL
-138 HRVMDGHAVSYEAE
+138 RRVIDGHAVSYEAE
-152 RVSFEGAKRQIHV
+152 RESSEGVKRQMQI

-180 YALVIDVTASKI
+180 YALVIDITPSKI
-192 AENAVRTHALQQEAI
+192 AENAIRTHALQQEAI

-215 ESHDIDA
+215 ESRDIEG
-222 LISNAAAM
+222 LVSNAAAM
-230 VTSGLDIDHSAVFRF
+230 VTSGLDIDHSGVFRL
-245 IHGQQ
+245 IHAQQ
-250 DLMLV
+250 DLMLI
-255 AGVGWSTGSVGS
+255 AGVGWGAGAVGS
-267 VTINAAAGTSMRA
+267 ATIAAGTGASIRA
-280 TLGSGMPVVVPDI
+280 ALSSGNPVMVPDI
-293 RAAGHPI
+293 RAGAHPMFP
-300 VASFVESDCALSGLE
+300 SFVQGECPRSGLE
-315 VAIPTSEGPFGI
+315 VAIPTSDGPFGI
-327 LGAYRRDAQGFT
+327 LGAYRRDVRGFS
-339 REDSNFLKAIATA
+339 REDANFLKAIATA

-358 RHRVEERLSHVA
+358 RQRVEQRLSHVA
-370 QFDSVTGLP
+370 QYDGITGLP
-379 NRTLFRDRLSQ
+379 NRTLFHDRLLQ

-459 LHDRDEASAVA
+459 LHDRDEATSVA
-470 QKVLGALTKP
+470 QKVLGALAKP
-480 LTLDKKE
+480 LTLEKQE
-487 FSVTASAGLTVY
+487 FAVTASAGLTVY

-504 SVETLLKNA
+504 NVETLLKNA

-528 QSYTPQ
+528 QSYTPL

-549 RRALECNE
+549 RRALEGNE
-557 LFLQYQPQV
+557 LFLEYQPQV
-566 DLQHG
+566 DLQSG
-571 RIVGV
+571 LIVGV
-576 EALARWQ
+576 EALARWR
-583 HPELGVVPPGRFIP
+583 HPDLGVVPPGRFIP
-597 IAEKSGLIVPI
+597 LAEKSGLIVPI

-615 ACAQGVAWQA
+615 ACAQGVAWHA

-635 VSARQFRGDLFQT
+635 VSARQFRGDLFQI
-648 VAAALASSGL
+648 VAAALETTGF

-716 KIDQAFIRD
+716 KIDQTFIRD
-725 LTTSPDDAAIAR
+725 LTTSADDAAIAR

-742 GHNMNIRVVAEGV
+742 GHNMNLRVVAEGV

-768 CDVVQGY
+768 CDVMQGF
-775 LYSEPVPA
+775 LFSEPVPA

-791 QQPFPT
+791 RQPDPVT
-797 ACLVPGIDAASSSP
+797 MGRTRG

>member
-1 MVERGSFVEARRVA
+1 
-15 AARAI
+15 
-20 STQLSLRFAR
+20 
-30 DRMAE
+30 MAE
-35 NKHRNVVPFP
+35 SNQRNVVPFP
-45 RVSKEVPGSL
+45 GVQRE
-55 RPAQPSMSA
+55 PAGLARTTETNMSA
-64 LDRAEIALRTSELQL
+64 LDRAELALRSSEMQL

-106 ARFFGFSKAG
+106 AKFFGFNKQS
-116 IIGKHMS
+116 IIGKHMW
-123 EVIGKDNFDG
+123 EVIGKANFDA

-138 HRVMDGHAVSYEAE
+138 QRVMEGHPVSYEAE
-152 RVSFEGAKRQIHV
+152 RVSFDGSTHQMHV
-165 SFAPDIDASGRVKGS
+165 SFAPDVDAFGKVKGS

-192 AENAVRTHALQQEAI
+192 AENAIRTHALQQEAI

-215 ESHDIDA
+215 ESHDIEA
-222 LISNAAAM
+222 LVSNAAAM
-230 VTSGLDIDHSAVFRF
+230 VTSGLDIDHSGVFRF
-245 IHGQQ
+245 MHGQQ
-250 DLMLV
+250 DMTLV
-255 AGVGWSTGSVGS
+255 AGVGWGAGAVGNA
-267 VTINAAAGTSMRA
+267 TINPATSMRA
-280 TLGSGMPVVVPDI
+280 ALGSNGPVIVTDL
-293 RAAGHPI
+293 RATGHP
-300 VASFVESDCALSGLE
+300 ALPWLAQDECRVSGLE
-315 VAIPTSEGPFGI
+315 VAIPTSDGPFGI
-327 LGAYRRDAQGFT
+327 LGAYRRDNRDFT
-339 REDSNFLKAIATA
+339 REDTNFLKAIATA
-352 LGTAIG
+352 LGTAVG

-370 QFDSVTGLP
+370 QFDSITGLP
-379 NRTLFRDRLSQ
+379 NRRLFHDRLLQ
-390 AMARARRRKSALAL
+390 AMARARRRKSTLAL

-425 RLLRAV
+425 RLLRVV

-459 LHDRDEASAVA
+459 LHDRDEAVGVA
-470 QKVLGALTKP
+470 HKVLGALAKP
-480 LTLDKKE
+480 LTLEKQE
-487 FSVTASAGLTVY
+487 FAVTASAGLTVY
-499 PEDSR
+499 PEDTR
-504 SVETLLKNA
+504 NVETLLKNA

-521 DKGKNNL
+521 DRGKNNL
-528 QSYTPQ
+528 QSYTPL

-542 VTLENQL
+542 ITLENQL
-549 RRALECNE
+549 RRALECDE

-566 DLQHG
+566 DLQQG
-571 RIVGV
+571 GIVGV

-597 IAEKSGLIVPI
+597 LAEKSGLIVPI

-625 SAAPLRIGVN
+625 STRPVRIGVN

-648 VAAALASSGL
+648 VVAALSSSGL

-716 KIDQAFIRD
+716 KIDQSFIRD
-725 LTTSPDDAAIAR
+725 LVTSPDDAAIAR

-742 GHNMNIRVVAEGV
+742 GHTMNIRVVAEGV
-755 ETAEQLAFLRDNG
+755 ETPEQLAFLRDNG
-768 CDVVQGY
+768 CDVMQGF
-775 LYSEPVPA
+775 LYSEPVSA
-783 DDCLALMM
+783 VDCLALMA
-791 QQPFPT
+791 QQP
-797 ACLVPGIDAASSSP
+797 VAAL

>member
-1 MVERGSFVEARRVA
+1 
-15 AARAI
+15 
-20 STQLSLRFAR
+20 
-30 DRMAE
+30 MAE
-35 NKHRNVVPFP
+35 IKHRNVVPFP
-45 RVSKEVPGSL
+45 GVSKDAPGSK
-55 RPAQPSMSA
+55 RPVKAGMTA
-64 LDRAEIALRTSELQL
+64 LDRAQLALRSSEMQL

-87 AMIVYFDRNFVC
+87 AMIVYFDRNFAC

-106 ARFFGFSKAG
+106 AKFFGFSKAG
-116 IIGKHMS
+116 ILGKHMA
-123 EVIGKDNFDG
+123 EVIGQDNFDSI
-133 TLPHL
+133 LPYL
-138 HRVMDGHAVSYEAE
+138 NRVLDGHAVCYEAE
-152 RVSFEGAKRQIHV
+152 RESVQGVKRQLQV
-165 SFAPDIDASGRVKGS
+165 SFAPDIDGSGRVKGS
-180 YALVIDVTASKI
+180 YALVIDITPSKL
-192 AENAVRTHALQQEAI
+192 AENAIRTHALQQEAI

-215 ESHDIDA
+215 ESRDIDS
-222 LISNAAAM
+222 LVSNAAAM
-230 VTSGLDIDHSAVFRF
+230 VTSGLDIDHSGVFQFTSGR
-245 IHGQQ
+245 Q
-250 DLMLV
+250 DLKLI
-255 AGVGWSTGSVGS
+255 AGVGWRDGIVGS
-267 VTINAAAGTSMRA
+267 ATITATAGTS
-280 TLGSGMPVVVPDI
+280 L
-293 RAAGHPI
+293 RAALSSGNPVMVRDVGTSSGHPMFI
-300 VASFVESDCALSGLE
+300 SHLHPDSPLSGLE
-315 VAIPTSEGPFGI
+315 VAIPTSDGTYGI
-327 LGAYRRDAQGFT
+327 LAAYRRDGRDFN
-339 REDSNFLKAIATA
+339 REDSNFLKSIAMA

-358 RHRVEERLSHVA
+358 RQRVEERLSHVA
-370 QFDSVTGLP
+370 QFDAITGLP
-379 NRTLFRDRLSQ
+379 NRMLFHDRLVQ

-459 LHDRDEASAVA
+459 LHDRDEATSVA
-470 QKVLGALTKP
+470 FKVLGTLAKP
-480 LTLDKKE
+480 LTLDKQE
-487 FSVTASAGLTVY
+487 FAVTASAGLTVY

-504 SVETLLKNA
+504 NIETLLKNA

-534 MTTLKRER
+534 MTTLKREQ

-549 RRALECNE
+549 RRAIEGNE

-566 DLQHG
+566 DLQRG
-571 RIVGV
+571 GIVGV

-597 IAEKSGLIVPI
+597 LAEKSGLIVPI

-615 ACAQGVAWQA
+615 ACAQGVAWQR
-625 SAAPLRIGVN
+625 SAPPLRIGVN

-648 VAAALASSGL
+648 VSAALASSGL
-658 DAQWL
+658 EAKWL

-716 KIDQAFIRD
+716 KIDQTFIRD
-725 LTTSPDDAAIAR
+725 LTTNADDAAIAR

-768 CDVVQGY
+768 CDVMQGFF
-775 LYSEPVPA
+775 YSEPVSA
-783 DDCLALMM
+783 DDCLDLMTR
-791 QQPFPT
+791 QP
-797 ACLVPGIDAASSSP
+797 AVIGASEPSP